1 MNELWIITA
10 VVFAAVV
17 LGVEAS
23 YWLMSHSWR
32 AKKSITR
39 TPARG
44 QLTILRPQPRPTR
57 ENSVPIQDP
66 AMILKIRRAMSIL
79 KQDTVSQEDLSR
91 LEREGKLQ

>member
-1 MNELWIITA
+1 MQEESLELD
-10 VVFAAVV
+10 FAALPTVYAV
-17 LGVEAS
+17 TVE
-23 YWLMSHSWR
+23 LQG
-32 AKKSITR
+32 ITSAG

-57 ENSVPIQDP
+57 ENSVPIEDP
-66 AMILKIRRAMSIL
+66 AMILKIRRAMAIL